1 MARRKPIPRSQR
13 KEFNRG
19 TKLSRNSVGAKDD
32 VKNLSVGLMVWT
44 LLLCI
49 ISTK

>member
-1 MARRKPIPRSQR
+1 MARLKPIPRSQR

-32 VKNLSVGLMVWT
+32 VKMYQLVLWIWT
-44 LLLCI
+44 QRLCI
-49 ISTK
+49 TSMK